1 MSAPLTLPT
10 VRRVSPLHRRAIL
23 AFVAFFSLAFLA
35 FGASGCQKYDELVE
49 RDATVEQ
56 KLADL
61 QAQYQRRADLVPN
74 LVATVKGSAAH
85 EEQTLKEVS
94 DARAAATSVKLTTE
108 DLSDPAKLAAFQKAQ
123 DQLKGSLG
131 RLLVVQEKYPD
142 LKANQAF
149 RDLQVQLEGTENR
162 ILRAR
167 EQYNEAV
174 KLYNTE
180 LGKISGTVVNKATGQ
195 PFKKREYFQAS
206 AGAEVAPKV
215 AF

>member
-1 MSAPLTLPT
+1 MPLPLAISSL
-10 VRRVSPLHRRAIL
+10 SPRRAVL
-23 AFVAFFSLAFLA
+23 ALLAFFSLAFVA

-56 KLADL
+56 KFADV

-74 LVATVKGSAAH
+74 LVATVKASAAH
-85 EEQTLKEVS
+85 EEETLKAVA

-131 RLLVVQEKYPD
+131 RLLVVQEKYPE
-142 LKANQAF
+142 LKANQGF
-149 RDLQVQLEGTENR
+149 RDLQVQLEATENR
-162 ILRAR
+162 ILRSR

-174 KLYNTE
+174 KLYNAE
-180 LGKISGTVVNKATGQ
+180 LGKIGGSVVNKATGQ

-206 AGAEVAPKV
+206 AGSEVAPKV

>member
-1 MSAPLTLPT
+1 MIAKLPFPLLGFLI
-10 VRRVSPLHRRAIL
+10 SIFM
-23 AFVAFFSLAFLA
+23 FVFA
-35 FGASGCQKYDELVE
+35 ASGCSKYDELVD

-56 KLADL
+56 KWGDL

-74 LVATVKGSAAH
+74 LVATVKASAAH
-85 EEQTLKEVS
+85 EEQTLKEVA
-94 DARAAATSVKLTTE
+94 DARAAATSINLTAD
-108 DLSDPAKLAAFQKAQ
+108 DLSDPAKVAAFQKAQ

-142 LKANQAF
+142 LKANQSF
-149 RDLQVQLEGTENR
+149 RDLQVQLESTENR

-174 KLYNTE
+174 KLYNAE
-180 LGKISGTVVNKATGQ
+180 LGKISGSAVNKATGK
-195 PFKKREYFQAS
+195 PFKKREYFQAT
-206 AGAEVAPKV
+206 AGSEVAPKV